1 MTAGTDIFKLADVRF
16 AHGKTPAIDGI
27 DLNIPAG
34 KFYGI
39 LGPNGSGKTT
49 LLDLLI
55 RHRAPQSG
63 TIRYEDRDLQ
73 TIPRKSLA
81 KAIALVPQSFTIRFP
96 YTVAEIVSMGRH
108 PHARR
113 FGALEPEDRQ
123 FVRDI
128 LAETGLESFAERSVT
143 DLSGGERQRVVFAR
157 ALAQDTPVLLLD
169 EATSNLDIHQCIHLM
184 NRVRIRVVE
193 AGRTVIA
200 ALQDISLAAMYC
212 DALIVLRQGKV
223 AAFGKTG
230 DVLTSDLLERVFH
243 VRAKIDKTQDGM
255 RIAFDRR
262 LPEEAA
268 LPGCGRNR

>member
-1 MTAGTDIFKLADVRF
+1 MTAGTDVFKLADVRF

-27 DLNIPAG
+27 DLDIPAG

-73 TIPRKSLA
+73 AIPRKSLA
-81 KAIALVPQSFTIRFP
+81 KAIALVPQSFHIRFP
-96 YTVAEIVSMGRH
+96 YTVYEIVSMGRH
-108 PHARR
+108 PHADR
-113 FGALEPEDRQ
+113 FSGMASEDRS
-123 FVRDI
+123 FVRNI

-184 NRVRIRVVE
+184 NRVRIRVLE

-212 DALIVLRQGKV
+212 DALIVLQRGKV

-230 DVLTSDLLERVFH
+230 DVLTPDLLERVFH
-243 VRAKIDKTQDGM
+243 VRAKIDKTRDGM

-268 LPGCGRNR
+268 LQAFGRNR